1 MERLDGGIQL
11 YGDECSGKNILLL
24 DYAINSYILGNR

>member
-11 YGDECSGKNILLL
+11 HEDECSGKNILLL
-24 DYAINSYILGNR
+24 DHAINSYILSNR